1 MKRFA
6 RALLQARTSVQA
18 MATLLLVLWLA
29 LMCVVF
35 FRFSLVSNDLAPE
48 FRMLNKLEVAEQ
60 SQIDVG
66 IHFESI
72 NDFDPVKNTFKAEGT
87 IWTKWYAGDMPDA
100 ESSPLESLYFSNSID
115 SSSGIDTESS
125 EGIIDLGNGQS
136 YEYAEFSGYFKNNPI
151 DYRGYPFNPI
161 KLSIRVESDDYGI
174 DKMIIKPEVESSDFS
189 ESIEILGYKPKR
201 LIPQQ
206 LVREYSTSWGLR
218 NDGLDGNIEVN
229 SDVEEYSIA
238 EFNFELTRSTW
249 IGIRRQVVPVFVV
262 IAVAIMS
269 FTLPAQLAARVS
281 TPPGLLLALVFL
293 QGQQYGDI
301 PASIEGWTY
310 IGKLTACGYLIL
322 FLSFVDALRANQLK
336 NERDIQ
342 AFECASR
349 KQGIFLTTLVFLV
362 SLL

>member
-6 RALLQARTSVQA
+6 RALLQTRTSVQA
-18 MATLLLVLWLA
+18 MASLLLVFWLA

-72 NDFDPVKNTFKAEGT
+72 SDFDPVKNTFKAEGT
-87 IWTKWYAGDMPDA
+87 IWTKWYSEDIPEAD
-100 ESSPLESLYFSNSID
+100 SSPLESLYFSNSID
-115 SSSGIDTESS
+115 WSSGIDTESS
-125 EGIIDLGNGQS
+125 DGIVDLGNGRR
-136 YEYAEFSGYFKNNPI
+136 YEYTEFSGYFKNNPI
-151 DYRGYPFNPI
+151 DYRSYPFNPI
-161 KLSIRVESDDYGI
+161 TLSIRVESDDYGI
-174 DKMIIKPEVESSDFS
+174 DQMIIKPEVESSDFS

-218 NDGLDGNIEVN
+218 NDGLESNTEVN

-238 EFNFELTRSTW
+238 EFNFELRRSTW

-262 IAVAIMS
+262 LAVAIMS

-322 FLSFVDALRANQLK
+322 FLSFVDALRALQL
-336 NERDIQ
+336 NSESDIQ
-342 AFECASR
+342 AFERASK
-349 KQGIFLTTLVFLV
+349 KQGIFLTALVFLV